1 MTTWKDSIQIEAPI
15 EVVWNIFSEDNF
27 KRVMPK
33 VTSHELISFDKT
45 TNTSIYKETYREGKR
60 EETYELTETIILD
73 SANEKESIFHF
84 TIAKMI
90 HSNGKFHLKQLDEQT
105 TIFTYS
111 GETKGVSFLGKTMM
125 KLASKKKDEQIVTEF
140 LQLVKQEAESDYK
153 IS

>member
-1 MTTWKDSIQIEAPI
+1 MTTWKDSIQIDAPI
-15 EVVWNIFSEDNF
+15 EVVWNIFSEYNYS
-27 KRVMPK
+27 RIMPK
-33 VTSHELISFDKT
+33 ITRHELISFDKAT
-45 TNTSIYKETYREGKR
+45 HTSIYKETYREGKR

-90 HSNGKFHLKQLDEQT
+90 HSNGKFYLKQLDEQT

-125 KLASKKKDEQIVTEF
+125 KLASRKKDEQIVTEF
-140 LQLVKQEAESDYK
+140 LQLVKKEAESDYK